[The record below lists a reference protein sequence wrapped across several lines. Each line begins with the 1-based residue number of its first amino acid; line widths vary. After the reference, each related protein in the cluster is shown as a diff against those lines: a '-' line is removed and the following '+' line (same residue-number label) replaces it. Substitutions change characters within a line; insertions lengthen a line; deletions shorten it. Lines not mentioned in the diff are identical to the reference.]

1 LTELVLLL
9 LLQLLMPLAQLLML
23 LEQLLMALT
32 AVEAALQLTVP
43 DPQMALLLQLLL
55 AEDLQEKFVK
65 QEMEKLE
72 RKQND

>member
-1 LTELVLLL
+1 LTVLVL

-23 LEQLLMALT
+23 LEQLLMLLT

-43 DPQMALLLQLLL
+43 DPQMALLLLL

-72 RKQND
+72 RKQTD